1 MEEIVKLIPESVIK
15 ECLTMERT
23 VQLCEKLF
31 TVYGQGKVIMP
42 AKLAMPLGA
51 HGAWPGNEANLTCL
65 PVFIQYSK
73 DDEILGMKWIWAFYN
88 NRRDYGIPW
97 IGAFIILN
105 HPRCGQALAIMEGAY
120 ITDIRTGAA
129 TAAAAKRLLNSNP
142 QKTIGIF
149 GAGMQGRMHARAM
162 KEITDIKEIKIYDIS
177 PAAAKSFAESM
188 SAELGCK
195 VVAAD
200 SREDACAD
208 CDAVIT
214 ASIANEPLVDKRWLK
229 KGCTVFSVGSYL
241 ELADNVVLEAD
252 KLYVDSWAQLSKK
265 GKGDIGPRVEAGLLT
280 QDMLTGE
287 IPHLVAGN
295 VCGRENDEEI
305 ICACLIGM
313 GLLDVGIAGELY
325 KNDLKDYNE
334 HMMQFR

>member
-1 MEEIVKLIPESVIK
+1 
-15 ECLTMERT
+15 
-23 VQLCEKLF
+23 
-31 TVYGQGKVIMP
+31 
-42 AKLAMPLGA
+42 
-51 HGAWPGNEANLTCL
+51 
-65 PVFIQYSK
+65 
-73 DDEILGMKWIWAFYN
+73 
-88 NRRDYGIPW
+88 
-97 IGAFIILN
+97 
-105 HPRCGQALAIMEGAY
+105 
-120 ITDIRTGAA
+120 
-129 TAAAAKRLLNSNP
+129 
-142 QKTIGIF
+142 
-149 GAGMQGRMHARAM
+149 
-162 KEITDIKEIKIYDIS
+162 
-177 PAAAKSFAESM
+177 M